1 MPDVLT
7 GVRII
12 DFGTITA
19 GANATQMLADLGAD
33 VIKVESASRPDTFR
47 AWPYTTPPAETG
59 GAPVPVPVDDD
70 DPWNRAHTFNMVNRN
85 KRGICLDLK
94 HPRGRALL
102 LELAKL
108 SEGVAENYRHGVMDR
123 RGAGYADLSSA
134 NPAIVMIS
142 IGSQGSTGPEADY
155 GSYGSTL
162 DALSGL
168 MSMTGYADSPRPYWS
183 SEEINYPDQVASVF
197 SAGMLMA
204 AIRFRNR
211 TGRGCFVDLSQRE
224 LVTGLI
230 GEQVLQYTAGRGT
243 PEPMGNARPG
253 LAPNDCYRCAGDDAW
268 VAISVASD
276 EEWRTLCSTIGRPDL
291 ASDPRFSSESD
302 RQANQVALR
311 DELEGW
317 TRRHSKRQAMDL
329 LQQAG
334 VRAGTVLTGAE
345 MLQDPHLRARG
356 YYREVEHARA
366 GRQTL
371 RVAPYHLS
379 ETPPTIRKPAPCLG
393 EDTES
398 VLREVLNITDQEL
411 DELATLHVTD
421 NVPLSY
427 QTI

>member
-1 MPDVLT
+1 MPDALS

-47 AWPYTTPPAETG
+47 AWQNTAAAEDPATP
-59 GAPVPVPVDDD
+59 D
-70 DPWNRAHTFNMVNRN
+70 DPWNHAHTFNMVNRN

-94 HPRGRALL
+94 HPRGRELV

-108 SEGVAENYRHGVMDR
+108 SDGVAENYRHGVMDR
-123 RGAGYADLSSA
+123 LGVGYADLSA
-134 NPAIVMIS
+134 PNPAIVMIS

-197 SAGMLMA
+197 SAGLLMA
-204 AIRFRNR
+204 AMRWRNR

-224 LVTGLI
+224 LVTTLI
-230 GEQVLQYTAGRGT
+230 GEQVLQHTAGRGT
-243 PEPMGNARPG
+243 PELIGNARPG
-253 LAPNDCYRCAGDDAW
+253 LAPNDCYRCDGDDAW
-268 VAISVASD
+268 VAISVAS
-276 EEWRTLCSTIGRPDL
+276 EAEWRTLCTTIGRPEL
-291 ASDPRFSSESD
+291 CSDPRFASEPD
-302 RQANQVALR
+302 RQMHQVALR
-311 DELEGW
+311 QELEAW
-317 TRRHSKRQAMDL
+317 TRQRTKREAMDL

-334 VRAGTVLTGAE
+334 LRAGAVLTGAE

-356 YYREVEHARA
+356 YYREVTHPRA
-366 GRQTL
+366 GKHTL
-371 RVAPYHLS
+371 RLAPYHLS
-379 ETPPTIRKPAPCLG
+379 ETPPTIRKAAPCLG

-398 VLREVLNITDQEL
+398 VLRELLGVGDADLG
-411 DELATLHVTD
+411 ELAEAHVTD
-421 NVPLSY
+421 NVPALSVPSDRVVMKRA
-427 QTI
+427 

>member
-1 MPDVLT
+1 MPDALA

-47 AWPYTTPPAETG
+47 AWQSNTPPTG
-59 GAPVPVPVDDD
+59 GPGPPIE
-70 DPWNRAHTFNMVNRN
+70 DPWNRAHTFNMVNRS
-85 KRGICLDLK
+85 KRGICLELK
-94 HPRGRALL
+94 HPHGRALVL
-102 LELAKL
+102 QLAKL
-108 SEGVAENYRHGVMDR
+108 SDGVVENYRHGVMDR
-123 RGAGYADLSSA
+123 LGVGYADLSAA

-142 IGSQGSTGPEADY
+142 IGSQGATGPEADY

-197 SAGMLMA
+197 SAGMLLA
-204 AIRFRNR
+204 AIRFRDR
-211 TGRGCFVDLSQRE
+211 TGRGSFVDLSQRE
-224 LVTGLI
+224 LMTTLI
-230 GEQVLQYTAGRGT
+230 GEQVLQQTAGRGT
-243 PEPMGNARPG
+243 PELMGNARPG
-253 LAPNDCYRCAGDDAW
+253 LAPNDCYGCAGEDAW
-268 VAISVASD
+268 VAISVAS
-276 EEWRTLCSTIGRPDL
+276 EAEWQTLCSTIDRPDL
-291 ASDPRFSSESD
+291 STDPRFASEPD
-302 RQANQVALR
+302 RQANQAALR
-311 DELEGW
+311 QELEDW
-317 TRRHSKRQAMDL
+317 TGKRTKHEAMDL

-334 VRAGTVLTGAE
+334 IRAGAVLTGAE
-345 MLQDPHLRARG
+345 MLRDPHLRARG
-356 YYREVEHARA
+356 YYHEVAHPRA

-379 ETPPTIRKPAPCLG
+379 ETPPTIRKAAPCLG

-398 VLREVLNITDQEL
+398 VLREVLGISDQEL
-411 DELATLHVTD
+411 TELAAEHVTD

-427 QTI
+427 KTI